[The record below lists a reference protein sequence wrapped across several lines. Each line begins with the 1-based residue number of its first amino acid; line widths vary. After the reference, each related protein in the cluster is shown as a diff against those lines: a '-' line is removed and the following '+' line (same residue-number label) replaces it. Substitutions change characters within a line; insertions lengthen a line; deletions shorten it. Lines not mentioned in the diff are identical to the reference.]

1 MTILPAS
8 ISDADSGIT
17 QSSYA
22 SAIHVLFDT
31 CQRIL
36 NQHRADN
43 PDIYRLVD
51 LKKQQAVTSKQ
62 SVSPI
67 DSNPVIPA
75 PEPKTQSF
83 IFSTPLRGPELR
95 AKMRIS
101 HHEVRQK
108 VLATHADVV
117 PRTQAH
123 NRKCTYSSWEDEK
136 NFRSDVVA
144 AQVRALAKH
153 TTMISQAFLQAS

>member
-83 IFSTPLRGPELR
+83 IFSTP
-95 AKMRIS
+95 
-101 HHEVRQK
+101 HYEVQS
-108 VLATHADVV
+108 LE
-117 PRTQAH
+117 
-123 NRKCTYSSWEDEK
+123 RKCESVTMK
-136 NFRSDVVA
+136 SDKKYLPLMRMLFHVHKLIIVSA
-144 AQVRALAKH
+144 RIPHGRMKKTFDRMSLRHRFEHGEACYH
-153 TTMISQAFLQAS
+153 H